1 MDRISTHTAVRARP
15 TLSGLA
21 VGLAQ
26 LGRQMSPAMR
36 QIRDVCNPPAPTRTR
51 GVPLP
56 NRSIQIEQ
64 VTDATQIGELEQLS
78 GSEIDGMRCALT
90 LLKQEHATLHDALAR
105 AQCRSQIERIE
116 QALAGQTDQVRSE
129 LPEAAAVAI
138 PPAAVAATPDARAR
152 GTTASAFSGL
162 RNTLARAMA
171 APPSGLVRPH
181 DTALAPANTGAGPG
195 RAVTTY
201 ALPSFELPG
210 HRTSGDTALST
221 LVNTLGVWC
230 SSHVEAFS
238 SGLKRNAEQRMEI
251 AATPRPAP
259 YTALEM
265 RCHVDTRTS
274 ARDYLFKPSSVAVIK
289 KLVMGNTHDGN
300 PNAGAYGA
308 VHLAVMANKPE
319 RLKALLD
326 AAAGKI
332 DLDRISPHYGDTA
345 LGLALRHSHERC
357 AELLIEA
364 GASVKTTDFKWLVV
378 NGQTDMFLRLHAHWK
393 AQVTLA
399 ADMGTAVQAVDFHSV
414 LATAVHWDRVDLA
427 TYLLESGLRLDP
439 ANNDLLQL
447 AAARGHA
454 AMVWLLLRH
463 APAGSVRLHEGPSP
477 ERSPLALA
485 MREAHLETVAALLSA
500 GPDPAWVAAATDH
513 LSAAVAVFS
522 PYEREKF
529 APLLRLLRGWL
540 QPQRQSQ
547 PLPQITAAL
556 PVGPA
561 QVADAANDPSPSTG
575 RTARHSRRVLA
586 PSLAFPPA
594 RAL

>member
-1 MDRISTHTAVRARP
+1 MDRISSHTAVRARP
-15 TLSGLA
+15 TFSSLA

-36 QIRDVCNPPAPTRTR
+36 QIRDVCNPSAPSPTRMP
-51 GVPLP
+51 GAPLP
-56 NRSIQIEQ
+56 VRGIQIEP
-64 VTDATQIGELEQLS
+64 VTDATQVEALEQLS
-78 GSEIDGMRCALT
+78 RTEIEGMRCALA
-90 LLKQEHATLHDALAR
+90 LLKQEHETLHDARAR
-105 AQCRSQIERIE
+105 VQCRSQMERIE
-116 QALAGQTDQVRSE
+116 QALAGQTTQGQSA
-129 LPEAAAVAI
+129 LPEAT
-138 PPAAVAATPDARAR
+138 VAAMPEATARSN
-152 GTTASAFSGL
+152 TATAFSGL
-162 RNTLARAMA
+162 RNTLARAIA
-171 APPSGLVRPH
+171 APPTDAVRAH
-181 DTALAPANTGAGPG
+181 DSTPALATTGAGAEG
-195 RAVTTY
+195 ALTTY
-201 ALPSFELPG
+201 TLPSFDLPG
-210 HRTSGDTALST
+210 QRTTGDTALST

-265 RCHVDTRTS
+265 RCHVDMRTS

-289 KLVMGNTHDGN
+289 KLVMGSTHDGN

-326 AAAGKI
+326 AGAGKI

-345 LGLALRHSHERC
+345 LGLALRHSHMRC

-364 GASVKTTDFKWLVV
+364 GANAKTTDFKWLVV

-399 ADMGTAVQAVDFHSV
+399 ADMGAAVQAVDFQAVDFQSV

-427 TYLLESGLRLDP
+427 TYLLESGLRPDP

-454 AMVWLLLRH
+454 AMVRLLLRH
-463 APAGSVRLHEGPSP
+463 ARAGSVRLHEGPSP

-513 LSAAVAVFS
+513 LHAAVAAFS
-522 PYEREKF
+522 PYEKEKF

-540 QPQRQSQ
+540 QPQGPSQ
-547 PLPQITAAL
+547 PLPQITAAT

-561 QVADAANDPSPSTG
+561 PVADAANDPLPSAG
-575 RTARHSRRVLA
+575 RTARHSRRVFA
-586 PSLAFPPA
+586 PSHAFLPA
-594 RAL
+594 RAV